1 MFYYFRDLWK
11 PDSYFYHQDTYKEV
25 VALIDSLTDER
36 FFIMNKG
43 HLNLQLQYSQ
53 KVKVT
58 VGCEMNFEYFPFD
71 TQNCKF
77 LLKSLRNQPNLR
89 WKGQKL
95 KLNTLTHPDFK
106 IYIRRLRESDDS
118 YTGFMFILHR
128 KPQLYV
134 YSYFIPSTLLV
145 ITSWISFSIKPE
157 VVPGR
162 LGLLL
167 TILLML
173 INLNNAVAT
182 TIPRSDGLCPL
193 TSWIFVSI
201 IFVAIALTEYF
212 WILTTLKFHNPD
224 KVEDMK
230 KDDVGENIL
239 KMDKKALFILPSL
252 YFLFL
257 FFYFLDYANEVDQF

>member
-1 MFYYFRDLWK
+1 M
-11 PDSYFYHQDTYKEV
+11 
-25 VALIDSLTDER
+25 DSLTDER
-36 FFIMNKG
+36 FYVMNTG
-43 HLNLQLQYSQ
+43 LTNLQLQYSQ

-106 IYIRRLRESDDS
+106 IYIRRLKETDDS
-118 YTGFMFILHR
+118 YTGFMLILHR

-167 TILLML
+167 TTLLML

-212 WILTTLKFHNPD
+212 WILTTLKFNNHD
-224 KVEDMK
+224 KVKDMK
-230 KDDVGENIL
+230 DEDDDIGERIL
-239 KMDKKALFILPSL
+239 KMDKKALIILPSL

-257 FFYFLDYANEVDQF
+257 FFYFLDYANEVEQF

>member
-1 MFYYFRDLWK
+1 M
-11 PDSYFYHQDTYKEV
+11 
-25 VALIDSLTDER
+25 
-36 FFIMNKG
+36 
-43 HLNLQLQYSQ
+43 
-53 KVKVT
+53 
-58 VGCEMNFEYFPFD
+58 
-71 TQNCKF
+71 
-77 LLKSLRNQPNLR
+77 R

-230 KDDVGENIL
+230 GDDIGEKIL

>member
-1 MFYYFRDLWK
+1 M
-11 PDSYFYHQDTYKEV
+11 
-25 VALIDSLTDER
+25 DSLTDER
-36 FFIMNKG
+36 FFIMNTGSK
-43 HLNLQLQYSQ
+43 NLKLQYSQ

-89 WKGQKL
+89 WRGQKL
-95 KLNTLTHPDFK
+95 KLNTLTHPDFT
-106 IYIRRLRESDDS
+106 INIMRLKEFDDS
-118 YTGFMFILHR
+118 YTGFMLILHR

-167 TILLML
+167 TTLLML

-193 TSWIFVSI
+193 TTWIFVSI
-201 IFVAIALTEYF
+201 IFVAIALSEYF
-212 WILTTLKFHNPD
+212 WILTTLKFYSPD
-224 KVEDMK
+224 KVK
-230 KDDVGENIL
+230 ASKDDDKEDIGETIL
-239 KMDKKALFILPSL
+239 KLDKKALINLPSL

-257 FFYFLDYANEVDQF
+257 FFYFLDYANEVEQF

>member
-1 MFYYFRDLWK
+1 M
-11 PDSYFYHQDTYKEV
+11 
-25 VALIDSLTDER
+25 DSLTDER
-36 FFIMNKG
+36 FYIMNTG
-43 HLNLQLQYSQ
+43 QRHLQLQYSQ

-106 IYIRRLRESDDS
+106 INIMRFKESDDS
-118 YTGFMFILHR
+118 HTGFILILHR

-167 TILLML
+167 TTLLML

-193 TSWIFVSI
+193 TTWIFVSI
-201 IFVAIALTEYF
+201 IFVAIALSQYF
-212 WILTTLKFHNPD
+212 WILTTLKFYNTD
-224 KVEDMK
+224 KEEDD
-230 KDDVGENIL
+230 KDQEDLGEKIL
-239 KMDKKALFILPSL
+239 RLDKKALITLPSL

-257 FFYFLDYANEVDQF
+257 FFYFLDYANEVEQF

>member
-1 MFYYFRDLWK
+1 M
-11 PDSYFYHQDTYKEV
+11 
-25 VALIDSLTDER
+25 DSLTDER
-36 FFIMNKG
+36 FFIMNTGGK
-43 HLNLQLQYSQ
+43 NLKLQYSQ

-89 WKGQKL
+89 WRGQKL
-95 KLNTLTHPDFK
+95 KLNTLTHPDFT
-106 IYIRRLRESDDS
+106 INIMRLKETDDS
-118 YTGFMFILHR
+118 YTGFMLILHR

-134 YSYFIPSTLLV
+134 YSYFISSTLLV

-167 TILLML
+167 TTLLML

-193 TSWIFVSI
+193 TTWIFVSI
-201 IFVAIALTEYF
+201 IFVAIALSEYF
-212 WILTTLKFHNPD
+212 WILTTLKFYSPD
-224 KVEDMK
+224 KVKDS
-230 KDDVGENIL
+230 KDDDKEDIGETIL
-239 KMDKKALFILPSL
+239 KLDKKALITLPSL
-252 YFLFL
+252 YLLFL
-257 FFYFLDYANEVDQF
+257 FFYFLDYANEVEQF